1 MQRPVQQWYAILET
15 DAGGCGI
22 GWSAHGI
29 TRFQL
34 ASHDARS
41 TERRL
46 LARMRDA
53 ERVEAPPGELGA
65 VVSAVRKYWTG
76 ERVDFSETVLD
87 LREQDPLFLRVYD
100 MVRAVG
106 WGQTTTY
113 GTVARTL
120 GLGPEFARSV
130 GQAMAS
136 NPVPLIIPCHRVLA
150 AGNRSGGFSAPGGVD
165 TKLRMLRLEG
175 RSIDAPSAPQPEQQA
190 LAFQ

>member
-1 MQRPVQQWYAILET
+1 MQQRYAIFET
-15 DAGGCGI
+15 NAGACGI
-22 GWSAHGI
+22 GWNAHGI

-34 ASHDARS
+34 PSHDARS
-41 TERRL
+41 TERHL

-53 ERVEAPPGELGA
+53 MRMEAPPAEMGA
-65 VVSAVRKYWTG
+65 VVTAVGKYWTG

-87 LREQDPLFLRVYD
+87 LREQDALFLRVYD
-100 MVRAVG
+100 AVRAVA

-113 GTVARTL
+113 GSVARTL
-120 GLGPEFARSV
+120 GMGPEFARSV
-130 GQAMAS
+130 GQAMAR

-175 RSIDAPSAPQPEQQA
+175 MSIGAPSAPQPEQQA